1 MIKMHLVSQNENDN
15 LLVQGKLES
24 LKKEFGA
31 MDFSTSRPASLASNL
46 DINSS
51 MVIYNCTSFSS
62 SLIDFSQNLREINYL
77 GPVLILVKI
86 PDVKVLEDFKPMK
99 NTVLVEKPYTRK
111 DLLGI
116 ARKFLKDA
124 QVNQRSHRRFETD
137 QSALLESYQRDFVVQ
152 SKIENIS
159 RGGVFIRGPLE
170 DLSRGDLLRVN
181 FNLDE
186 LNKTHTMSAKVVWTD
201 GNVDESERTAG
212 LQFMTKEDIYSQL
225 LNTL

>member
-1 MIKMHLVSQNENDN
+1 MITIQLVSPNENDN
-15 LLVQGKLES
+15 ILVQGKLES

-31 MDFSTSRPASLASNL
+31 MEFITSRPASLSSTL

-51 MVIYNCTSFSS
+51 MVVYNCTAYSS
-62 SLIDFSQNLREINYL
+62 SLIDFSQSLREMSYL
-77 GPVLILVKI
+77 GPILLLVKI
-86 PDVKVLEDFKPMK
+86 PDVKVLEKFEKLK
-99 NTVLVEKPYTRK
+99 NTVLIEKPYERK

-124 QVNQRSHRRFETD
+124 QVNQRQYRRFDTE

-152 SKIENIS
+152 SRIENIS

-186 LNKTHTMSAKVVWTD
+186 LNKTHTMSAKVVWTE
-201 GNVDESERTAG
+201 GRVDENERTAG
-212 LQFMTKEDIYSQL
+212 LQFMSKEDVYSQL
-225 LNTL
+225 LNKI

>member
-111 DLLGI
+111 
-116 ARKFLKDA
+116 
-124 QVNQRSHRRFETD
+124 
-137 QSALLESYQRDFVVQ
+137 SYQRDFVVQ